1 MSIFFQKK
9 KNKTEESINN
19 HKIDIYNPDTAYFK
33 QSNIKINLNDITTER
48 KIFDLKKSSQS
59 IENND
64 TSVDMNSNYGEEN
77 IDIKN
82 LHNFK
87 SHLSE
92 LKFINNSKEDT
103 TVSKEIKNSK
113 NSEKEVVKKNNST
126 NNIGEKINE
135 NRNEKEFYSNKN
147 IINEIDYFNDN
158 DSQSNS
164 FKRIK
169 NLSFQEIMFFKDSQ
183 YEYKYALLER
193 NETYRTSII

>member
-19 HKIDIYNPDTAYFK
+19 HKIDIYNPDTAYSK

-48 KIFDLKKSSQS
+48 KIFDLKKGSQS

-82 LHNFK
+82 LPNFK
-87 SHLSE
+87 SHLSG

-103 TVSKEIKNSK
+103 TISKEIKNSK

-135 NRNEKEFYSNKN
+135 NRNVVITIFEAVNICHFIVIPSFY
-147 IINEIDYFNDN
+147 
-158 DSQSNS
+158 
-164 FKRIK
+164 
-169 NLSFQEIMFFKDSQ
+169 
-183 YEYKYALLER
+183 
-193 NETYRTSII
+193 

>member
-19 HKIDIYNPDTAYFK
+19 HKIDIYNPDTAYSK

-48 KIFDLKKSSQS
+48 KIFDLKKGSQS

-82 LHNFK
+82 LPNFK
-87 SHLSE
+87 SHLSG

-103 TVSKEIKNSK
+103 TISKEIKNSK
-113 NSEKEVVKKNNST
+113 NSEKEVEQK
-126 NNIGEKINE
+126 
-135 NRNEKEFYSNKN
+135 Y
-147 IINEIDYFNDN
+147 
-158 DSQSNS
+158 
-164 FKRIK
+164 
-169 NLSFQEIMFFKDSQ
+169 
-183 YEYKYALLER
+183 YK
-193 NETYRTSII
+193 